1 MRWEGGRMLREE
13 VEVDL
18 DLEKQGGFGGRERR
32 DGITERWYS
41 VSSLQRAPPEQRTM
55 VLLVLLDE

>member
-18 DLEKQGGFGGRERR
+18 DLEKGRVEGERKKR
-32 DGITERWYS
+32 CHYRKMELREY
-41 VSSLQRAPPEQRTM
+41 LYRASPNKI
-55 VLLVLLDE
+55 LGYY